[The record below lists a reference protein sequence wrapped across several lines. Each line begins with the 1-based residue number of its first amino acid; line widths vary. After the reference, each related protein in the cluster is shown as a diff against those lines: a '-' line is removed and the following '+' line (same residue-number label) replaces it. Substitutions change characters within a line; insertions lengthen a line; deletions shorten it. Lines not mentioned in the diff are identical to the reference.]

1 MIRNNAIKSLGREKM
16 KKIFAGLLLAIVFQN
31 YLIAKTYAG
40 DYQIIQ
46 SEQKQAKYKTF
57 NAPNDAPLHT
67 NNTVEWFYNALNQNL
82 STFSEADTINVI
94 KKSMQSWSDISG
106 VKFVYKGITN
116 NNINDTT
123 DGMITIGFWSNN
135 AYISKHGSGGAFT
148 GIEWTNLNVSEGQM
162 IINAGDNSNSNS
174 IPRNLIEL
182 QGLITH
188 EVGHLLAIDHSDNK
202 DSIMFADP
210 YHSYEYQA
218 VLRSDDINIASLLY
232 PLDSDNILTT
242 VKSNLD
248 IIIQSAT
255 FHSADGQSN
264 IWAILEFEGTDSD
277 NDFIWKLKTYG
288 INESNTNESLTTI
301 KSNLE
306 IVILSA
312 TFHSS
317 NDTSDIWAILEYKG
331 TDSKGDFFWKLKAY
345 GNN

>member
-1 MIRNNAIKSLGREKM
+1 M
-16 KKIFAGLLLAIVFQN
+16 KKIFSRLLLVIVFQN
-31 YLIAKTYAG
+31 SLIATTYAG
-40 DYQIIQ
+40 DYLVIQ

-57 NAPNDAPLHT
+57 NSPNDTPLHT
-67 NNTVEWFYNALNQNL
+67 NNTVEWFYNSLNQNL
-82 STFSEADTINVI
+82 STFSEADTINTI

-106 VKFVYKGITN
+106 VRFVYKGKTS

-135 AYISKHGSGGAFT
+135 AYLTEHGSSGAFT
-148 GIEWTNLNVSEGQM
+148 GIEWTNLKVSEGQM
-162 IINAGDNSNSNS
+162 IINAGDNSNSSS
-174 IPRNLIEL
+174 IPRNLTEL

-202 DSIMFADP
+202 ESIMFADP
-210 YHSYEYQA
+210 YHSYGYQTI
-218 VLRSDDINIASLLY
+218 LRSDDIKIASLLY
-232 PLDSDNILTT
+232 PKDSDNLLTT

-248 IIIQSAT
+248 IVIQSAT
-255 FHSADGQSN
+255 YHSADGESN

-277 NDFIWKLKTYG
+277 NDFIWKLKTFG
-288 INESNTNESLTTI
+288 INESNTNEPPLTTV
-301 KSNLE
+301 KSNLD

-317 NDTSDIWAILEYKG
+317 NSTSNIWAVLEFKG
-331 TDSKGDFFWKLKAY
+331 TNPLGDFIWKLNTY